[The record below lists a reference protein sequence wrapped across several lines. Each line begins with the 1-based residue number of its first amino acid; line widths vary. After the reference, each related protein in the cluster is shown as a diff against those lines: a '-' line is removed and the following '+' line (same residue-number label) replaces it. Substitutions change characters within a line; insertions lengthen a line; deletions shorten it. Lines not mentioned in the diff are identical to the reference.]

1 VVTGTGNYYMVDWHE
16 NLFNVIGRT
25 EIIVEKG
32 VAFRFGDRNF
42 TGNMILVN
50 LYSKN
55 RYEIS
60 NSDKGYDLYSH
71 SLSNH
76 YQTKTLEDAIWIL
89 VKQERTYT
97 FLNLSEQSR
106 LFIYKKL
113 KPGAAYRNEFD
124 SFISIRSELID
135 VDIDRNNYS
144 SFIRQL
150 YELYNQGEKYFEF
163 DVNNQLP
170 VFDEIIHLLKSTFK
184 QKEMQFSE
192 L

>member
-1 VVTGTGNYYMVDWHE
+1 MV
-16 NLFNVIGRT
+16 
-25 EIIVEKG
+25 
-32 VAFRFGDRNF
+32 
-42 TGNMILVN
+42 LVN

-124 SFISIRSELID
+124 NFISIRSELID

-144 SFIRQL
+144 LFIRNL
-150 YELYNQGEKYFEF
+150 HELYNQGEKYFEF
-163 DVNNQLP
+163 DVTNNLP
-170 VFDEIIHLLKSTFK
+170 VFDEIIQQLKLIFK
-184 QKEMQFSE
+184 QRKIHLSEM
-192 L
+192 